1 MKKLLSGIIL
11 VLIILAGVTFGT
23 KTTKSIDTAKNVLPT
38 VVVNPH
44 KDTGEHEEKV
54 ETVGIPS
61 TIKIPKF
68 NVNAPVEQVGLDGKR
83 NMDVPKNADDAG
95 WYKLGPRPGE
105 KGNAVLDGHLDKVT
119 GAPAIFWNVA
129 KLVPGDKILITD
141 ENGKLYTF
149 SVTSVAKY
157 PYDNFPIQE
166 VFGPTDKYMLNL
178 ISCNGVWNTQTHNYS
193 HRTVVYAELE
203 K

>member
-68 NVNAPVEQVGLDGKR
+68 NVNAPV
-83 NMDVPKNADDAG
+83 
-95 WYKLGPRPGE
+95 
-105 KGNAVLDGHLDKVT
+105 
-119 GAPAIFWNVA
+119 
-129 KLVPGDKILITD
+129 
-141 ENGKLYTF
+141 
-149 SVTSVAKY
+149 
-157 PYDNFPIQE
+157 
-166 VFGPTDKYMLNL
+166 
-178 ISCNGVWNTQTHNYS
+178 
-193 HRTVVYAELE
+193 
-203 K
+203 